1 MIPALLAAALVWL
14 PPETYTQ
21 WSKVDGL
28 LRSRSELKLTVALTP
43 QMATP
48 LAKAA
53 LAPWVAQGRVEIAA
67 RVHGDP
73 VLPLVASVP
82 AAPRPDDA
90 LERSAEALEAVSKR
104 LGVPVGG
111 FVPGAGAA
119 DASLVGPLGA
129 SGASWI
135 LAGPYD
141 VSADSWAAEGRAVF
155 VPARAWPEAGA
166 PPPGASVVDE
176 STRTES
182 SLVAALGTLSDRPKN
197 GWATVTELVAAAG
210 GGRAAAESV
219 ASWPGWDGALAA
231 PPTDPGALAAW
242 DAYVAAAK
250 AVQTYRNSGAADMKV
265 LDGATLQLRR
275 AQAAKFFRPAE
286 PGASALPPEL
296 RSALL
301 AVYKRI
307 KAPAPDALYAG
318 APAGGRSSA
327 GSEETET
334 PTSVHAAS
342 GPSWVEFDN
351 PLGTSA
357 RAPEGAPNADPWRL
371 RGLRVEWD
379 DDRVLFRLM
388 PGRVEAAPGAARP
401 AYDVYVDLNHLVGA
415 GSIRLLDGRGAFAV
429 AKDAWEFA
437 LTVTGSDARLLRA
450 GAGDEP
456 DEVAKL
462 EVENDAEKAEIRVS
476 VPRALLRGN
485 PARWGYVVL
494 ALGGEPPRI
503 LGLLGSLE
511 TQKPVLDKAASPAR
525 VPAVRLER

>member
-1 MIPALLAAALVWL
+1 MISALLAAALVWV
-14 PPETYTQ
+14 PPESYIQ

-28 LRSRSELKLTVALTP
+28 LRSRSDVKLTIALTP

-90 LERSAEALEAVSKR
+90 LERSVEAREEVAKR
-104 LGVPVGG
+104 LGVAVEG
-111 FVPGAGAA
+111 FVPGAGAV
-119 DASLVGPLGA
+119 DPSLVGPLGA

-155 VPARAWPEAGA
+155 VPARALAGPGA

-176 STRTES
+176 STRAES
-182 SLVAALGTLSDRPKN
+182 GLVAALNASSDQPKS
-197 GWATVTELVAAAG
+197 GWATVSGLIASAG
-210 GGRAAAESV
+210 GGGGSAESV
-219 ASWPGWDGALAA
+219 ASWPGWNGEPSAL
-231 PPTDPGALAAW
+231 PSDPGARAAW
-242 DAYVAAAK
+242 DAYAAA
-250 AVQTYRNSGAADMKV
+250 ATAIQRYENSGAADMKV
-265 LDGATLQLRR
+265 LDGATQFLRR
-275 AQAAKFFRPAE
+275 AQDARFFRPAE
-286 PGASALPPEL
+286 PGAPTLPPEL

-301 AVYKRI
+301 AVYRRI
-307 KAPAPDALYAG
+307 KAPAPDSLYAG
-318 APAGGRSSA
+318 APAADRKGA
-327 GSEETET
+327 AASEET

-342 GPSWVEFDN
+342 GPSWVGFDN
-351 PLGTSA
+351 PVGTA
-357 RAPEGAPNADPWRL
+357 ALAPEGAPNADPWRL

-379 DDRVLFRLM
+379 DERVLFRLL
-388 PGRVEAAPGAARP
+388 PGRVESESAAARP
-401 AYDVYVDLNHLVGA
+401 TYDVYVDLNHLVGA

-450 GAGDEP
+450 GTGDEP
-456 DEVAKL
+456 DDVAKL
-462 EVENDAEKAEIRVS
+462 EVENDAAKAEIRVS
-476 VPRALLRGN
+476 VPRGLLRGN
-485 PARWGYVVL
+485 PARWGYIAL
-494 ALGGEPPRI
+494 SLGGEPPRI

-511 TQKPVLDKAASPAR
+511 TQKPVLEKRSSPPR
-525 VPAVRLER
+525 IPAVRLER